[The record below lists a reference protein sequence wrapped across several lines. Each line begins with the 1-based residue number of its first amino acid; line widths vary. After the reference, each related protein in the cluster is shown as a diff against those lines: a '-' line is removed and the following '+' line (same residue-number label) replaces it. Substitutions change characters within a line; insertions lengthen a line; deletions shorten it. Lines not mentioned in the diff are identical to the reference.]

1 MSSITEELQER
12 ISAGSASSSY
22 QTTRT
27 ELSRARAVKNELD
40 KLVLREIL
48 RRPETVRSTKV
59 VKSELSDEQDDKRNR
74 NGSGNNVLTLLGN
87 MGNGRTG
94 QLFTSLRKLGP
105 SNEPLDEAALPNG
118 ITATKIIP
126 IHSIDNSKDK
136 KRIPTLGERFPPP
149 AGLLPL
155 PLPKQSRHTATR
167 SSSVNWYNPNEAE
180 AKSKSSRRDGYA
192 TQPLPTGQS
201 LTYNAT
207 PSSTQLVSPESKR
220 KQRDR
225 ALSSGEP
232 QTSISQEAMVAH
244 DQAKEDAL
252 FRSVYSSFAP
262 DRDDSGAIVAEQQK
276 NRFWWSRFGEQ
287 RYHEILGMRDVGLYE
302 QETNGIR
309 DEDGIDELEIQEAI
323 RTWEPD
329 ELPPEMDPSKIV
341 SLETPETSEEADS
354 ILSEISDL
362 LETLDSHQRIRN
374 LTLAANARTTS
385 GQNPQSAALTG
396 APTSPSSAEFNVYE
410 VLKAQLTLIVSTLP
424 PYLVAKLDGD
434 KLGTLNISTKLQV
447 ESKNQKGTM
456 ESEDPAAGSRAS
468 VRPAAAAG
476 LPLSASPF
484 VHAPTRR
491 SDWPVAPAQRYQHQP
506 GSGAQTAPRPS
517 ISGYLQNP
525 QYSNRPASY
534 NHSAGARPTYPPQSQ
549 QTPQRAASSSNY
561 PPQYAQ
567 QSSQSF
573 GSYQHGYRGYS
584 GVSQNG
590 SSYNYNQQYSTPQ
603 GRPSNAIPTGQGYR
617 GSQTDYQQRAVP
629 PQGYGYGSAPVAGSA
644 SPHQQR
650 SSFPAPGQAAPP
662 QRPTTLYHTHSSQY
676 NPQRPASPLINGTR
690 SSGSPTQ
697 QGQQQQQQGHLS
709 AEDQAAL
716 MARQKAQL
724 ADRQGSGTP
733 QPPGSQYGQQNGTVV
748 PQTNGVAV
756 G

>member
-1 MSSITEELQER
+1 MSR
-12 ISAGSASSSY
+12 P
-22 QTTRT
+22 QTVG
-27 ELSRARAVKNELD
+27 LNKNVKNEL
-40 KLVLREIL
+40 
-48 RRPETVRSTKV
+48 SG
-59 VKSELSDEQDDKRNR
+59 EQDDKKTL

-87 MGNGRTG
+87 MGSGRTG
-94 QLFTSLRKLGP
+94 QLFTSLRKPAL
-105 SNEPLDEAALPNG
+105 SNEPLNEAALPNG

-126 IHSIDNSKDK
+126 IHSIDYTEDK

-167 SSSVNWYNPNEAE
+167 SSSVNWYNPNETE
-180 AKSKSSRRDGYA
+180 PKSKSNRRDGYT
-192 TQPLPTGQS
+192 TQPLPTGQW
-201 LTYNAT
+201 LTYNAA

-232 QTSISQEAMVAH
+232 QTSISQEALVAH

-276 NRFWWSRFGEQ
+276 NRLWWSRYGEQ
-287 RYHEILGMRDVGLYE
+287 RYHEILGMRDVELYE
-302 QETNGIR
+302 EETNGIGY
-309 DEDGIDELEIQEAI
+309 EDGIDEKEIQEAI
-323 RTWEPD
+323 KTWKPD

-341 SLETPETSEEADS
+341 SLERPETSKEADS

-396 APTSPSSAEFNVYE
+396 TPTSPSSAEFDVYE

-424 PYLVAKLDGD
+424 PYLVAKLDGE
-434 KLGTLNISTKLQV
+434 KLGTLNISTNIPV

-456 ESEDPAAGSRAS
+456 ESDDSATASRAS
-468 VRPAAAAG
+468 VRPAAPAG
-476 LPLSASPF
+476 LPPAASAYTN
-484 VHAPTRR
+484 APTR
-491 SDWPVAPAQRYQHQP
+491 SSSYTATPAQRYQHQP
-506 GSGAQTAPRPS
+506 AYGAQTAPRPS
-517 ISGYLQNP
+517 SNSGYLQNP

-534 NHSAGARPTYPPQSQ
+534 NYSGARPTYPPQSQ
-549 QTPQRAASSSNY
+549 QTPQRAASSSSY
-561 PPQYAQ
+561 APQYAQ
-567 QSSQSF
+567 QPSQSF
-573 GSYQHGYRGYS
+573 GSYQHGYRGYT
-584 GVSQNG
+584 GVGENG
-590 SSYNYNQQYSTPQ
+590 SSHNYNQQYSTPQ
-603 GRPSNAIPTGQGYR
+603 ARPPNAVQPGQGYR

-629 PQGYGYGSAPVAGSA
+629 PQGYGYGSAPAAGSA

-676 NPQRPASPLINGTR
+676 NPQGSASPLINGTR

-697 QGQQQQQQGHLS
+697 QGHLS
-709 AEDQAAL
+709 TEEQAAL

-724 ADRQGSGTP
+724 ADGQGSGTP
-733 QPPGSQYGQQNGTVV
+733 QPPGSQYGQQNGTAV
-748 PQTNGVAV
+748 PQTNGVV
-756 G
+756 V